1 MRRLIVLFAATGVA
15 LLALVALNWWV
26 DPLAEHYRRGVVSE
40 AFAESPHCDVSTA
53 ILSDTTW
60 PAFKLDLFTRRQ
72 TTTIVSGSSRI
83 WKIGPRPG
91 ERGFTNVGLP
101 GMSVTSVPILFRRL
115 HELAPNR
122 RLRVY
127 LGVEPFWFTI
137 PDRSSNFAPTTLK
150 ERLRLVASGEALRA
164 TFQELVHHPG
174 DLVEPSSR
182 RTPAQLSSQAGC
194 VLDEGGGVR
203 SGTANAWAMDGTF
216 LYNYELTGTAPGR
229 KDFLRGDFTR
239 MRGSTLDAEAVGDVR
254 EGLALAKQYGWD
266 LVGFTAPFS
275 HDTIARLERDPGGS
289 ALLRVYGRELPA
301 LFRDSGFPYLDLSDA
316 RSVPC
321 TDDEFLRH
329 DGAHANTACAAKVR
343 ARLDAVS
350 AR

>member
-1 MRRLIVLFAATGVA
+1 MLRLAVLFGATGA
-15 LLALVALNWWV
+15 GLLALVALNWWV

-40 AFAESPHCDVSTA
+40 AFAASPHCDVSTA

-60 PAFKLDLFTRRQ
+60 PTFKLDLFTRRR
-72 TTTIVSGSSRI
+72 TTTIVAGSSRI

-115 HELAPNR
+115 HSLAPNR
-122 RLRVY
+122 HLRVY

-137 PDRSSNFAPTTLK
+137 PDRSSNFAPTPLH
-150 ERLRLVASGEALRA
+150 ERIRLLASGETLRA
-164 TFQELVHHPG
+164 TFDELVHHPG
-174 DLVEPSSR
+174 NLVDPPSR
-182 RTPAQLSSQAGC
+182 RAPDRLATPAGC
-194 VLDEGGGVR
+194 TLDAGGGVR
-203 SGTANAWAMDGTF
+203 SGAANAWAMDGTF
-216 LYNYELTGTAPGR
+216 LYNYELSGTAPGR

-239 MRGSTLDAEAVGDVR
+239 MRGSTLDRASVGDVR
-254 EGLALAKQYGWD
+254 EALALAKQYGWD
-266 LVGFTAPFS
+266 VVGFTAPFS
-275 HDTIARLERDPGGS
+275 HNTIVRLERDTGGA
-289 ALLRVYGRELPA
+289 ALLDVYRSRIPT
-301 LFRDSGFPYLDLSDA
+301 LFRDAGFPYLDLMDA

-329 DGAHANTACAAKVR
+329 DGAHANATCAAKVR

-350 AR
+350 SR